1 MADNDP
7 IVEKPTYMAH
17 IRYFFDPIDIDH
29 MKAAR
34 GIELGTYAGVRKN
47 ALAIRGH
54 TNAGDM
60 PPEPERKWS
69 PQRRQTFL
77 NWIMTNYPQGT
88 AMLQARSAAL
98 AVPARVRKNVNS
110 LGPSEIEMLRTA
122 FNGVMARDASDPN
135 GYFAIAGIHG
145 LPLASCLHRLDQY
158 NPWHRVYLKTFE
170 DALRLVAGCESV
182 TIPYWDISTPLPQ
195 LLQEPPFASY
205 TLPQDPGAAAD
216 PPQPG
221 TFFPYATQRYD
232 PATIER
238 NVQELGVLEDIATSA
253 TQTMWGVYKVGGYQ
267 KFSIQA
273 HDGGHVSIG
282 PTMANQEVAS
292 FDPVFWFFH
301 CNLDRLWLQWQQKV
315 DATTLK
321 GFRSTIT
328 GDTTWLDGPPLNGL
342 PPFETTADQSIEG
355 DVAYEEDPAVTHAAA
370 TASENTAGSIEAS
383 RGFTIRRSSPV
394 SVRVKDI
401 DRLGI
406 PGSFVVHL
414 LADGQPIAK
423 RAFFQPNAPRNCANC
438 KKQGLINIDFRID
451 QEKLLD
457 RKLSVAIEV
466 PSQKET
472 GARFPLSA
480 AGNPTIN
487 VRLLLDEQ

>member
-1 MADNDP
+1 
-7 IVEKPTYMAH
+7 
-17 IRYFFDPIDIDH
+17 
-29 MKAAR
+29 MKEPEH
-34 GIELGTYAGVRKN
+34 GIERRHFLIGHRGADGVV
-47 ALAIRGH
+47 
-54 TNAGDM
+54 
-60 PPEPERKWS
+60 
-69 PQRRQTFL
+69 
-77 NWIMTNYPQGT
+77 
-88 AMLQARSAAL
+88 AA
-98 AVPARVRKNVNS
+98 V
-110 LGPSEIEMLRTA
+110 
-122 FNGVMARDASDPN
+122 
-135 GYFAIAGIHG
+135 
-145 LPLASCLHRLDQY
+145 
-158 NPWHRVYLKTFE
+158 
-170 DALRLVAGCESV
+170 
-182 TIPYWDISTPLPQ
+182 
-195 LLQEPPFASY
+195 
-205 TLPQDPGAAAD
+205 
-216 PPQPG
+216 
-221 TFFPYATQRYD
+221 
-232 PATIER
+232 
-238 NVQELGVLEDIATSA
+238 
-253 TQTMWGVYKVGGYQ
+253 VGGYQ

-273 HDGGHVSIG
+273 HDGGHFSIG
-282 PTMANQEVAS
+282 TTMANQEVAS

-301 CNLDRLWLQWQQKV
+301 CNLDRLWLQWQKKV

-321 GFRSTIT
+321 GFRSTVS
-328 GDTTWLDGPPLNGL
+328 GEDTMWLDGPLPLNSL
-342 PPFETTADQSIEG
+342 PPFTTTADQSIDG

-370 TASENTAGSIEAS
+370 AAPENTAGSIEAS

-414 LADGQPIAK
+414 LADGQPIAM
-423 RAFFQPNAPRNCANC
+423 RAFFQPDAPRNCAGC